1 MGAPAGRDRARDH
14 YGWRRGPFLGARRDR
29 SRPRGGGPDRG
40 ERRHREQ
47 DRHVREGRRRKGE
60 RRPILRCRADEHDR
74 HRLGIRGQDPDRRT
88 IAAGGPPSRR
98 ATHRAEGESGA
109 QSILRRHAGQVH
121 HRNHHRAGNPET
133 LPTPPVRARRSEEKS
148 PRLVSVGG
156 YAFTDRPVS
165 PRAML
170 LVTTWFGSFLLD
182 AGTVVEKRLFPMEPG
197 ALADRLVLVEDWKV
211 LAEERDLM
219 SRVDEAFVIETRL
232 ERAGGNRTT
241 VRPPFLKPE
250 DFGYGRDLLH
260 AAMVELAKR
269 RMRKAIGPEDHLRQA
284 VGALDELQEEENVLV
299 ERLREGYGLHF
310 PELAPMVDPATYV
323 ELVSMHGRRER
334 MPIDHRESV
343 GADLPEREEAELKAL
358 AGLAKLVADQ
368 RRAVEAYV
376 ERSIRELAPN
386 VSELAG
392 PIIAAR
398 LVTLAGGVDDLA
410 RAPAGTVQL
419 LGAERALFRHLRTGS
434 RPPKHGVLF
443 QHPWVHG
450 APPWQRG
457 AIARAFAAKISLAAR
472 ADAFTKRKIAPD
484 LLKKLEVA
492 IEEIRRRRANK
503 PARPKRPAAPKNR
516 AHGRRTRR

>member
-1 MGAPAGRDRARDH
+1 
-14 YGWRRGPFLGARRDR
+14 
-29 SRPRGGGPDRG
+29 
-40 ERRHREQ
+40 
-47 DRHVREGRRRKGE
+47 
-60 RRPILRCRADEHDR
+60 
-74 HRLGIRGQDPDRRT
+74 
-88 IAAGGPPSRR
+88 
-98 ATHRAEGESGA
+98 
-109 QSILRRHAGQVH
+109 
-121 HRNHHRAGNPET
+121 
-133 LPTPPVRARRSEEKS
+133 
-148 PRLVSVGG
+148 
-156 YAFTDRPVS
+156 
-165 PRAML
+165 ML
-170 LVTTWFGSFLLD
+170 LLTTWFGSFLLD
-182 AGTVVEKRLFPMEPG
+182 EGTVVDKRLFPMDAN

-211 LAEERDLM
+211 LDEERDLM
-219 SRVDEAFVIETRL
+219 SRADEVFVIEPRL

-250 DFGYGRDLLH
+250 DFGYGRELLH
-260 AAMVELAKR
+260 AAMVQLAKR

-299 ERLREGYGLHF
+299 ERLREWYGLHF
-310 PELAPMVDPATYV
+310 PELAPMVDTATYV

-334 MPIDHRESV
+334 MPMDHRESV
-343 GADLPEREEAELKAL
+343 GADLAAREETELKAL

-386 VSELAG
+386 VSELTG

-398 LVTLAGGVDDLA
+398 LVTLAGGVEDLA

-472 ADAFTKRKIAPD
+472 ADAYTKRKIAPD
-484 LLKKLEVA
+484 LLRNLEVA
-492 IEEIRRRRANK
+492 IAEIHRRKADK
-503 PARPKRPAAPKNR
+503 PNRPKRDAGSKKR
-516 AHGRRTRR
+516 AHRRQTRH